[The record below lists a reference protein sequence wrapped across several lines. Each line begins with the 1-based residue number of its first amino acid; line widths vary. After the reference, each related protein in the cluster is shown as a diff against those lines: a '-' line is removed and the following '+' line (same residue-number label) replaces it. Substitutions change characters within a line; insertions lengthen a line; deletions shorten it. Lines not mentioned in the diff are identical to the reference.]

1 MTLTSSSAAEQF
13 DNDWNIL
20 GCTFN
25 KYFIDLLNCVRGANA
40 MHAPVHQ
47 LLWGRV
53 TNAERTDFLQLYTA
67 DNSVQ
72 RAHMMLRIAG
82 ILQLS
87 SLQMVILGIFHPC
100 VLDLRVNDSLE

>member
-1 MTLTSSSAAEQF
+1 MTLSSSSAAEQF

-25 KYFIDLLNCVRGANA
+25 EYFIGLLNCANA
-40 MHAPVHQ
+40 CTSFY
-47 LLWGRV
+47 G
-53 TNAERTDFLQLYTA
+53 EELQTL
-67 DNSVQ
+67 NEQIFCSFIEMKSVQ
-72 RAHMMLRIAG
+72 RAHMMIRIAG

-100 VLDLRVNDSLE
+100 CMCPRPQEA

>member
-1 MTLTSSSAAEQF
+1 MTLTSSSAAEQL

-25 KYFIDLLNCVRGANA
+25 KYFIDLLNCADACISSYG
-40 MHAPVHQ
+40 
-47 LLWGRV
+47 
-53 TNAERTDFLQLYTA
+53 EELQTLNEHIFCSFIEMTSQK
-67 DNSVQ
+67 SVQ
-72 RAHMMLRIAG
+72 RAHMMIRIAG

-100 VLDLRVNDSLE
+100 VPDLRRHDSLK